1 MTLDTMGFNLIREI
15 LSQIYSCLIL
25 PTLVSKIEDILDI
38 PWVILENILDSDK
51 WEDPFEMNSDK

>member
-1 MTLDTMGFNLIREI
+1 MGFKLIREI

-51 WEDPFEMNSDK
+51 